1 MRNRRPFALIETHV
15 GGAVRVFLKNGWS
28 VSGALAGVDPYMN
41 ILLEE
46 AVLQERENKSEY
58 PYVLVRGSS
67 VLYVV
72 LEAAENGGKGG

>member
-1 MRNRRPFALIETHV
+1 
-15 GGAVRVFLKNGWS
+15 
-28 VSGALAGVDPYMN
+28 MN